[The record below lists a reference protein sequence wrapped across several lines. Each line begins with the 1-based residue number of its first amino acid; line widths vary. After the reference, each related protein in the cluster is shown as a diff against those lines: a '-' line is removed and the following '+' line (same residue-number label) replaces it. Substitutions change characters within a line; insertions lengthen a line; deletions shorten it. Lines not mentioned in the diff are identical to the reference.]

1 MSAQNASLR
10 TLSVTARMGLPC
22 ADVGIRELSP
32 DQSTRERDDAVLNSG
47 LLDLVGSVRFPGVAQ
62 PVRKGSAVA
71 KYLML
76 STDNSQR
83 WRLPDEVT
91 IEHVQAVLS
100 YAVGEKNGAT
110 VPVIVTDGF
119 GRRAE
124 ARLIVNGAAVVAAAV
139 VDVPDPDGG
148 NGNGPIPL

>member
-1 MSAQNASLR
+1 M
-10 TLSVTARMGLPC
+10 P
-22 ADVGIRELSP
+22 
-32 DQSTRERDDAVLNSG
+32 
-47 LLDLVGSVRFPGVAQ
+47 
-62 PVRKGSAVA
+62 

-91 IEHVQAVLS
+91 VEHVQAVLS

-110 VPVIVTDGF
+110 VPVVVTDGF

-124 ARLIVNGAAVVAAAV
+124 ARLIVNGAALVAAAV
-139 VDVPDPDGG
+139 VDVPEGEPG
-148 NGNGPIPL
+148 NGVGPIPL

>member
-1 MSAQNASLR
+1 MTRALGLVLFTSFRRARLR
-10 TLSVTARMGLPC
+10 K
-22 ADVGIRELSP
+22 E
-32 DQSTRERDDAVLNSG
+32 Q
-47 LLDLVGSVRFPGVAQ
+47 
-62 PVRKGSAVA
+62 AVA

-110 VPVIVTDGF
+110 VPVVVTDGF

-124 ARLIVNGAAVVAAAV
+124 ARLIVNGAALIAAAV
-139 VDVPDPDGG
+139 VDVPDSDG
-148 NGNGPIPL
+148 NGGGPMPL

>member
-1 MSAQNASLR
+1 MN
-10 TLSVTARMGLPC
+10 
-22 ADVGIRELSP
+22 
-32 DQSTRERDDAVLNSG
+32 
-47 LLDLVGSVRFPGVAQ
+47 LVGLVDFRRSTAGHNE
-62 PVRKGSAVA
+62 KGTAVA

-110 VPVIVTDGF
+110 VPVVVTDGF

-124 ARLIVNGAAVVAAAV
+124 ARLIVNGAALVAAAV
-139 VDVPDPDGG
+139 VDVPDPEGLNGG
-148 NGNGPIPL
+148 GNGPIPL

>member
-1 MSAQNASLR
+1 
-10 TLSVTARMGLPC
+10 VP
-22 ADVGIRELSP
+22 
-32 DQSTRERDDAVLNSG
+32 
-47 LLDLVGSVRFPGVAQ
+47 
-62 PVRKGSAVA
+62 

-91 IEHVQAVLS
+91 VEHVQAVIS

-110 VPVIVTDGF
+110 VPVIVNDAF

-124 ARLIVNGAAVVAAAV
+124 ARLIVNGASLVAAAV
-139 VDVPDPDGG
+139 VEVPEDGG
-148 NGNGPIPL
+148 NGFGPVPL

>member
-1 MSAQNASLR
+1 M
-10 TLSVTARMGLPC
+10 
-22 ADVGIRELSP
+22 
-32 DQSTRERDDAVLNSG
+32 
-47 LLDLVGSVRFPGVAQ
+47 
-62 PVRKGSAVA
+62 A

-110 VPVIVTDGF
+110 VPVVVTDGF

-124 ARLIVNGAAVVAAAV
+124 ARLIVNGAALIAAAV
-139 VDVPDPDGG
+139 VDVPDSDG
-148 NGNGPIPL
+148 NGSGPMPL